1 MIDSLDPI
9 FTSVATMIAAVIIAT
24 GLVQSGLY
32 VLQLIVAGRALYRD
46 PPARRP
52 ALLWRRY
59 GDLAPPITLI
69 APAYNK
75 ALTIEDSVR
84 SLLSLRYPSVEVMVV
99 NDGSTDD
106 TLEILI
112 EAFDLKPITRAHD
125 LKLQHQPIRTLY
137 GAADH
142 PHLFVVDKAN
152 GGKADALNAGINMS
166 RAPVVCSIDADSILE
181 SDALLRAV
189 RPFIDEPKRMIAV
202 GGTVRLANGCTI
214 ERGRVTKIAPPRN
227 VLALFQTVEYL
238 RAFLMAR
245 LAWSEFGALTI
256 ISGAFGLFRRSAVIE
271 AGGYAHGTV
280 GEDMELVVR
289 LHRHFREKRQD
300 YKVAFV
306 PEPVCWTEA
315 PETLSVLG
323 RQRSRW
329 QRGALETYFKHAS
342 MSGNPRY
349 GRPGVLGMVHV
360 LLIDVV
366 GPVIEALGYILMPL
380 LWLLGLL
387 SWAWLA
393 AFLALTFTTGVAISV
408 FSLTLAELQL
418 RRFPDGRQLA
428 LLGLAAVFENFG
440 YRQLNTLWRLQ
451 GWWQYLRKSQSWG
464 EMSRKGFSRKS

>member
-1 MIDSLDPI
+1 
-9 FTSVATMIAAVIIAT
+9 
-24 GLVQSGLY
+24 
-32 VLQLIVAGRALYRD
+32 
-46 PPARRP
+46 
-52 ALLWRRY
+52 
-59 GDLAPPITLI
+59 
-69 APAYNK
+69 
-75 ALTIEDSVR
+75 
-84 SLLSLRYPSVEVMVV
+84 
-99 NDGSTDD
+99 
-106 TLEILI
+106 
-112 EAFDLKPITRAHD
+112 
-125 LKLQHQPIRTLY
+125 
-137 GAADH
+137 
-142 PHLFVVDKAN
+142 
-152 GGKADALNAGINMS
+152 
-166 RAPVVCSIDADSILE
+166 
-181 SDALLRAV
+181 
-189 RPFIDEPKRMIAV
+189 
-202 GGTVRLANGCTI
+202 
-214 ERGRVTKIAPPRN
+214 
-227 VLALFQTVEYL
+227 
-238 RAFLMAR
+238 MAR